1 MFKVKETFSQM
12 KHRLSTAK
20 GKAVV
25 VVGGALTLGVT
36 NAMAA
41 FDGST
46 FAPSVAPL
54 EAVGVAI
61 LTVLGIVWVIKR
73 TVGLASK

>member
-20 GKAVV
+20 GKAIAVV
-25 VVGGALTLGVT
+25 GALTLGVT

-41 FDGST
+41 FTGEEGTFDST
-46 FAPSVAPL
+46 PL
-54 EAVGVAI
+54 ETLAGIILAVLAVI
-61 LTVLGIVWVIKR
+61 WVIKR
-73 TVGLASK
+73 ALSLARN

>member
-25 VVGGALTLGVT
+25 VFGALTLGVT
-36 NAMAA
+36 NAMAVFTGEEGT
-41 FDGST
+41 FDT
-46 FAPSVAPL
+46 APL
-54 EAVGVAI
+54 ETLAGVILAVLAVI
-61 LTVLGIVWVIKR
+61 WVIKKAL
-73 TVGLASK
+73 GLARN

>member
-20 GKAVV
+20 GKVV
-25 VVGGALTLGVT
+25 LVVGGALTLGAT

-41 FDGST
+41 FTGEEGT
-46 FAPSVAPL
+46 FDTTSL
-54 EAVGVAI
+54 ETLAGIILAVLAVI
-61 LTVLGIVWVIKR
+61 WVIKR
-73 TVGLASK
+73 ALSLARN